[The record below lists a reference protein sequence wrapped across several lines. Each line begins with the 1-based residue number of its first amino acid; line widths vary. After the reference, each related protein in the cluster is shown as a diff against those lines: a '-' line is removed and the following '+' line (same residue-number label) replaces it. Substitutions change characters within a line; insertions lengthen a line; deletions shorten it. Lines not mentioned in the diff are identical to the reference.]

1 MSDDF
6 LGDRRMALEEAFFRR
21 ENEKQLADLRAEL
34 TAKKSKEELR
44 TASGITDEAALDR
57 LVALGVSGQTLAALS
72 LVPLIHVAWADG
84 KMDEREREAV
94 LVAATGKGIESG
106 SATYKLLDG
115 WLRQKPDAFLFDAWR
130 AYIKELSSS
139 LVPGQ
144 RGLLKSQILAFAQ
157 TIAESAGGFLG
168 MKSVSAAE
176 KTALEQ
182 IEAAF
187 EA

>member
-6 LGDRRMALEEAFFRR
+6 LGDRRMALEEAFFRKQ
-21 ENEKQLADLRAEL
+21 NEKQLAELRAEL
-34 TAKKSKEELR
+34 AAKKSKEELR
-44 TASGITDEAALDR
+44 TASGVTDEAALER

-94 LVAATGKGIESG
+94 LMAATGKGIDAG
-106 SATYKLLDG
+106 SATYKLLEG
-115 WLRQKPDAFLFDAWR
+115 WLKQKPDPVLFDAWR
-130 AYIKELSSS
+130 AYINELSSS
-139 LVPGQ
+139 LVAGQ

-157 TIAESAGGFLG
+157 TVAESAGGFLG

-176 KTALEQ
+176 KAALAE

-187 EA
+187 E

>member
-6 LGDRRMALEEAFFRR
+6 LGDRRMALEEAFFR
-21 ENEKQLADLRAEL
+21 EQNEKQLAELRAEL
-34 TAKKSKEELR
+34 AAKKSKEELR
-44 TASGITDEAALDR
+44 TASGITDEKALDH
-57 LVALGVSGQTLAALS
+57 LMSLGVSGQTLAALS

-84 KMDEREREAV
+84 KMDDREREAV
-94 LVAATGKGIESG
+94 LFAAAGKGIESG
-106 SATYKLLDG
+106 SAGYQLLAS
-115 WLRQKPDAFLFDAWR
+115 WLDRKPEPVLFDAWR
-130 AYIKELSSS
+130 AYVKELSSS

-176 KTALEQ
+176 KEALAQ
-182 IEAAF
+182 IESAF
-187 EA
+187 E

>member
-6 LGDRRMALEEAFFRR
+6 LGDRRMALEEAFFRK
-21 ENEKQLADLRAEL
+21 ENEKHLAELRAEL
-34 TAKKSKEELR
+34 AAKKSKEELR
-44 TASGITDEAALDR
+44 TASGVTDEAALDH
-57 LVALGVSGQTLAALS
+57 LVELGVSGHTLAALS

-94 LVAATGKGIESG
+94 LMAASGKGIEPD
-106 SATYKLLDG
+106 SAGHRLLAG
-115 WLRQKPDAFLFDAWR
+115 WLARPPEPVLFDAWR
-130 AYIKELSSS
+130 AYIKELASS

-157 TIAESAGGFLG
+157 TVAESAGGFLG

-176 KTALEQ
+176 KAALAE

-187 EA
+187 D

>member
-6 LGDRRMALEEAFFRR
+6 LGDRRKALEEAFFRK
-21 ENEKQLADLRAEL
+21 ENEKHLADLREEL
-34 TAKKSKEELR
+34 TRKKSKAELR
-44 TASGITDEAALDR
+44 TASGITDDEVLEH
-57 LVALGVSGQTLAALS
+57 LVSLGVSGQTLAALT
-72 LVPLIHVAWADG
+72 LVPLIHVAWSDG

-94 LVAATGKGIESG
+94 LMAAAGKGIEPRT
-106 SATYKLLDG
+106 ATHRLLST
-115 WLRQKPDAFLFDAWR
+115 WLEQAPDPMLFDAWR

-157 TIAESAGGFLG
+157 TVAESAGGFLG
-168 MKSVSAAE
+168 IKTVSAAE
-176 KTALEQ
+176 QAALGE

-187 EA
+187 D

>member
-6 LGDRRMALEEAFFRR
+6 LGDRRMALEEAFFRK
-21 ENEKQLADLRAEL
+21 ENEKKLAELRAEL
-34 TAKKSKEELR
+34 SAKKSKDELR
-44 TASGITDEAALDR
+44 TASGITDDEALDH
-57 LVALGVSGQTLAALS
+57 LIALGLSGQTLAALS

-84 KMDEREREAV
+84 KMDAREREAV
-94 LVAATGKGIESG
+94 LMAASGKGIQAG
-106 SATYKLLDG
+106 SAGHELLAG
-115 WLRQKPDAFLFDAWR
+115 WLEEKPDPVLFDAWR

-144 RGLLKSQILAFAQ
+144 RGLLKSQVLAFAQ

-168 MKSVSAAE
+168 MKKVSAAE
-176 KTALEQ
+176 EAALAE

-187 EA
+187 D

>member
-6 LGDRRMALEEAFFRR
+6 LGDRRMALEEAFFRK
-21 ENEKQLADLRAEL
+21 ENQKQLAELRAEL
-34 TAKKSKEELR
+34 EAKKSKEELR
-44 TASGITDEAALDR
+44 TASGISDDAALEH
-57 LVALGVSGQTLAALS
+57 LVDLGVSGHTLAALS

-94 LVAATGKGIESG
+94 LMAASGKGIEKGTAS
-106 SATYKLLDG
+106 YKLLSG
-115 WLRQKPDAFLFDAWR
+115 WLDQKPDPILFDAWR
-130 AYIKELSSS
+130 AYIQELASS

-157 TIAESAGGFLG
+157 TVAESAGGFLG

-176 KTALEQ
+176 KSALEQ

-187 EA
+187 E

>member
-6 LGDRRMALEEAFFRR
+6 LGDRRMALEEAFFRK
-21 ENEKQLADLRAEL
+21 ENEKHLAEL
-34 TAKKSKEELR
+34 REELAMKRSKDELR
-44 TASGITDEAALDR
+44 TASGITDDEALDH
-57 LVALGVSGQTLAALS
+57 LVALGVTGQTLAALS

-94 LVAATGKGIESG
+94 LMAATSKGIEPG
-106 SATYKLLDG
+106 KATYTLLAG
-115 WLRQKPDAFLFDAWR
+115 WLERAPDPILFDAWR

-157 TIAESAGGFLG
+157 TVAESAGGFLG
-168 MKSVSAAE
+168 IKTVSATE
-176 KTALEQ
+176 NEALRQ
-182 IEAAF
+182 IESAF
-187 EA
+187 D

>member
-6 LGDRRMALEEAFFRR
+6 LGDRRMALEEAFFRK
-21 ENEKQLADLRAEL
+21 ENEKQLAELRAEL
-34 TAKKSKEELR
+34 AAKTSKEELR
-44 TASGITDEAALDR
+44 TASGVTDEAALER

-72 LVPLIHVAWADG
+72 LVPLIHVAWSDG

-94 LVAATGKGIESG
+94 LMAATGKGIEPG

-115 WLRQKPDAFLFDAWR
+115 WLNKKPDPILFDSWR

-157 TIAESAGGFLG
+157 TVAESAGGFLG

-176 KTALEQ
+176 KAALEQ

-187 EA
+187 ES